1 MSNLTHD
8 DPRLTAYALGEL
20 PASERA
26 LMESELA
33 NSPELRAEVELIRAL
48 SGNLSAE
55 LSKELGSTPTLT
67 RPQRAA
73 IVRAAT
79 PHAWRV
85 IGWSVIT
92 AAAASIALMVA
103 MPAGTFTEPA
113 PERLAMK
120 PLSEKDS
127 GPTTTSFTAAEA
139 TAASPAPS
147 AVAMPAVVPPP
158 PLLARVDKDAARFSL
173 QDPTKKSGQPTL
185 SQIEKE
191 YDEATNALTAREEQ
205 VTADQ
210 KAAASPVAKAAV
222 TKAKSLPS
230 EENAAHQDEKLAPG
244 EIPIHKPP
252 VPSAHDEAETSSTRP
267 RGFASRVAGAG

>member
-79 PHAWRV
+79 PRAWRV

-92 AAAASIALMVA
+92 A
-103 MPAGTFTEPA
+103 
-113 PERLAMK
+113 
-120 PLSEKDS
+120 PL
-127 GPTTTSFTAAEA
+127 
-139 TAASPAPS
+139 
-147 AVAMPAVVPPP
+147 
-158 PLLARVDKDAARFSL
+158 R
-173 QDPTKKSGQPTL
+173 QPR
-185 SQIEKE
+185 SH
-191 YDEATNALTAREEQ
+191 
-205 VTADQ
+205 
-210 KAAASPVAKAAV
+210 P
-222 TKAKSLPS
+222 
-230 EENAAHQDEKLAPG
+230 
-244 EIPIHKPP
+244 
-252 VPSAHDEAETSSTRP
+252 
-267 RGFASRVAGAG
+267 